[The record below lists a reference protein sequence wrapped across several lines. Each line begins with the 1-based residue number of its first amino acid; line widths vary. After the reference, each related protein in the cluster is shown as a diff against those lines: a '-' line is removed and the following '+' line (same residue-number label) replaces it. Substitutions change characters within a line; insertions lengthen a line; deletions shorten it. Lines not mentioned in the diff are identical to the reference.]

1 MAQTMVDTGVITSAV
16 ELACRAP
23 SLHNI
28 QPWRWVAG
36 DTSVDLLVDPDRS
49 VTSTDRPGREA
60 IISCGAVLDHFRVA
74 MAAAGWNTHVDPFPN
89 PNNFEHLASID
100 FGPMDYITQ
109 ECCVRAA
116 AIGHR
121 RTDRLPFRA
130 PRTWQWVE
138 PLLRDLVS
146 EALVG
151 IDVLPDGARPLLAEA
166 SRLTEAM
173 RRDDDSYHR
182 ELEWWTGSFRE
193 SEGIPPSALV
203 SESERERV
211 EVNRAFPVT
220 GREDRRAAIVRD
232 QAKIVVLSTSKD
244 SRVDAFNCG

>member
-1 MAQTMVDTGVITSAV
+1 
-16 ELACRAP
+16 
-23 SLHNI
+23 
-28 QPWRWVAG
+28 
-36 DTSVDLLVDPDRS
+36 
-49 VTSTDRPGREA
+49 
-60 IISCGAVLDHFRVA
+60 
-74 MAAAGWNTHVDPFPN
+74 
-89 PNNFEHLASID
+89 
-100 FGPMDYITQ
+100 MDYITQ

-193 SEGIPPSALV
+193 FEGIPPSALV

-244 SRVDAFNCG
+244 SRVDAFNCGQALSRVLLECTTVGLATCTLTHITEFQASRDVIRKLTGRKTGMPQVLVRVGHTPAREDSPAPTPRRPLSDVLTIHGYDTI